1 MTASTR
7 ARRSVAEDAS
17 TPAVH
22 LDVEAGDPA
31 RSTARGA
38 RWLATN
44 GIVVK
49 AAHTVVLL
57 TLAAVL
63 TPSALGLVALGSLVA
78 NVAAIL
84 GTLGTASALV
94 HLDGSTARAERAA
107 RTALSLGLV
116 TSSAL
121 AALIWVAAPHL
132 AASLRADDGGAAVI
146 RGLTVV
152 LPCLAVA
159 GVTTELLRRRLAFAR
174 RIVPDTVSAVVGAVV
189 AILLVTQG
197 VGVMALV
204 AGQVTQAVL
213 MMLLAWVVH
222 RPVLPGWDRGDAR
235 ALVAFGAPFSGAHLL
250 EVVQLNLDYLLVA
263 RVLGALA
270 LGHYSL
276 SYRIANMPYLM
287 VAVVVTGAA
296 FPFLCRTRG
305 HERARAAEVSL
316 AVTFSLMLPA
326 CVLLALLADDLL
338 LLGPE
343 WAPATPVLAL
353 LAAYALLLACL
364 QVCLTVLNAAGRPA
378 VAMGVRL
385 THLLVLAL
393 TLLLVVDRG
402 ITVVALAQV
411 VVVAMVSVPALVL
424 VRRAVPGTSGARLAG
439 DVRPALVATVVMA
452 GVVLALQAVGPD
464 PGTDPRWLGATL
476 LLAGLVFLSVLRA
489 VGADAWRSA
498 LGLLRRR
505 EVLA

>member
-7 ARRSVAEDAS
+7 ARTSPAPA
-17 TPAVH
+17 TPHHPAH
-22 LDVEAGDPA
+22 DPA
-31 RSTARGA
+31 GSTARGA
-38 RWLATN
+38 LWLATN

-57 TLAAVL
+57 TLAALL

-84 GTLGTASALV
+84 GTFGTASALV
-94 HLDGSTARAERAA
+94 HLEGSTQRVDRAA

-116 TSSAL
+116 TSSVL
-121 AALIWVAAPHL
+121 AALLWATAPLL
-132 AASLRADDGGAAVI
+132 ASSLRADDGGAAVI

-189 AILLVTQG
+189 AIALVAQG

-222 RPVLPGWDRGDAR
+222 RPVLPGWDGADAR
-235 ALVAFGAPFSGAHLL
+235 ALVSFGAPFSGAHLL

-276 SYRIANMPYLM
+276 SYRIANMPYLT

-296 FPFLCRTRG
+296 FPYLCRARG
-305 HERARAAEVSL
+305 ADRARAAEVAL

-326 CVLLALLADDLL
+326 CLLLALLADDLV
-338 LLGPE
+338 LLGAE
-343 WAPATPVLAL
+343 WAPATPVLLL
-353 LAAYALLLACL
+353 LAGYALLLALL
-364 QVCLTVLNAAGRPA
+364 QVCLTVLNAAGRPG
-378 VAMGVRL
+378 VALAVRL
-385 THLLVLAL
+385 GHLVVLGV
-393 TLLLVVDRG
+393 TLLVVVERG
-402 ITVVALAQV
+402 IVAVALVQVAVVAA
-411 VVVAMVSVPALVL
+411 VAVPALAL
-424 VRRAVPGTSGARLAG
+424 ARRAVPGTSAARLRA
-439 DVRPALVATVVMA
+439 DVRPALVASAAMA
-452 GVVLALQAVGPD
+452 LAVLGLRALDPVAGGGVAALAATTLVAV
-464 PGTDPRWLGATL
+464 
-476 LLAGLVFLSVLRA
+476 LVFLVVLRA
-489 VGADAWRSA
+489 VGADAWRA
-498 LGLLRRR
+498 VLGLLRRR